1 MQWFCSSDTCHSLFD
16 LAVSIKEA
24 SVQIQ
29 RAERLRL
36 MDVVEV
42 QFSASASSKKG

>member
-24 SVQIQ
+24 SVQ